1 MSFVGA
7 WFVSLFS
14 SSSSHLSDLLCFTRH
29 RCCHYRYLRLA
40 PSRIQH
46 TNNVS
51 LENSV
56 FWDVGSGS
64 LEGEALHPG
73 WVRPSAGR
81 AGHAKRRADHLHGYS
96 TRETGTILY
105 HTVQCMILFDCAMTH
120 YHAAQGGLL
129 LAALTNQSI
138 HIILSLLLSV
148 SLTAPVDVT
157 VKSLVV
163 FLFVVIFIFVTM

>member
-1 MSFVGA
+1 
-7 WFVSLFS
+7 
-14 SSSSHLSDLLCFTRH
+14 
-29 RCCHYRYLRLA
+29 
-40 PSRIQH
+40 
-46 TNNVS
+46 
-51 LENSV
+51 
-56 FWDVGSGS
+56 
-64 LEGEALHPG
+64 
-73 WVRPSAGR
+73 
-81 AGHAKRRADHLHGYS
+81 
-96 TRETGTILY
+96 
-105 HTVQCMILFDCAMTH
+105 MILFDCAMTH